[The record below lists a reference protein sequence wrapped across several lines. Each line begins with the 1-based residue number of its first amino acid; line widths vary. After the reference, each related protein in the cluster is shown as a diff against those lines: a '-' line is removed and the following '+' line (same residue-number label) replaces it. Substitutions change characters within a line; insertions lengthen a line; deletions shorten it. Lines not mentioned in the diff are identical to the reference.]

1 MHPKRK
7 KGHYAKAT
15 CRHYRVC
22 FVLENIVEKCVE
34 VNLVVRQQEK
44 KKKVDVSAIKKKMDK
59 LTDLYMNDLIDRQKY
74 ELEYRDLQDRVKQ
87 QETQRQPVSVEELH
101 SLLAAYKSLSKA
113 AQRTFWNT
121 VLERIE
127 VDAEGKIS
135 FTLRIISSPREWFDG
150 VQ

>member
-1 MHPKRK
+1 MIKESVVEDFLLK
-7 KGHYAKAT
+7 
-15 CRHYRVC
+15 
-22 FVLENIVEKCVE
+22 NIVEKCVE

-74 ELEYRDLQDRVKQ
+74 EREYRDLQDRVKQ

-101 SLLAAYKSLSKA
+101 SLLDAYKSLSKA

-127 VDAEGKIS
+127 VDPEGKIA